1 MSDDTRVQQLEDD
14 AQRLGARLT
23 ATLES
28 ITDAF
33 LMLDRDWRV
42 TFINREAERL
52 LQCRREQVLGVSVWD
67 VFPEA
72 VGGPYYRAYQQ
83 AVKSGQVAW
92 FEEYYAPLDLWTEVR
107 AHPSADGLAIYFLDI
122 SLRKAQEAALHRLA
136 FHDHLTGLPNRQLL
150 GERIVDAL
158 LRQRRSA
165 DTSAILFIDLDNF
178 KSINDVHGHEKG
190 DALLRLA
197 GERLRQLVNPDDTVA
212 RFGGDEFVILLQG
225 LGADVQAATAR
236 VDALAAK
243 VLLSFT
249 APFDTGGAQHYVS
262 PSLGLALL
270 DSSVDSVEQLIRR
283 ADMAMYQSKADGR
296 NMASWFNPAIE
307 QRAAARAALE
317 ADLRHALVE
326 NQFELHYQPQCDTG
340 GRMTGVEALLRWR
353 HPRRGLVPPVE
364 FIPSS
369 EETGLIV
376 PLGRWVLETA
386 CGLLAQWAQ
395 SPRTAHLRMAVNVS
409 AQQFQRPDFVAQT
422 LALLAAAGAPPQC
435 LKLELTES
443 LLLADVEGTVAKMER
458 LRDAGISCALDDF
471 GTGYSS
477 LSYLHRLPLVEL
489 KIDRSFIRDAANA
502 RHGGA
507 IVHAVTALG
516 RALCLDVLAEG
527 VETED
532 QRAFIVAAGCRGFQ
546 GYLYARPM
554 PLPQLQ
560 QFIDSAT
567 AGLTF
572 QPTGNTP

>member
-1 MSDDTRVQQLEDD
+1 MNDDTRVQQLEQD
-14 AQRLGARLT
+14 AQRLGACLT
-23 ATLES
+23 AMLEN

-33 LMLDRDWRV
+33 LMLDRDWRI

-52 LQCRREQVLGVSVWD
+52 LQCQRERVQGVSLWE

-72 VGGPYYRAYQQ
+72 VDGPYYHAYHQ
-83 AVKSGQVAW
+83 AVASGQVAW

-107 AHPSADGLAIYFLDI
+107 AHPSAYGLAIYFLDI

-150 GERIVDAL
+150 AERIADAL
-158 LRQRRSA
+158 RRQQRSA
-165 DTSAILFIDLDNF
+165 QTSALLFIDLDNF
-178 KSINDVHGHEKG
+178 KSVNDVHGHEKG

-197 GERLRQLVNPDDTVA
+197 AERLLQLVCVDDTVA
-212 RFGGDEFVILLQG
+212 RFGGDEFVILQQG
-225 LGADVQAATAR
+225 LDADGRAAAAQ

-243 VLLSFT
+243 ILLAFA
-249 APFDTGGAQHYVS
+249 APFDTGAAQHYVS

-270 DSSVDSVEQLIRR
+270 DRSVDSIEQVIRR
-283 ADMAMYQSKADGR
+283 ADMAMYQSKTAGR
-296 NMASWFNPAIE
+296 NMASWFDPAIE

-326 NQFELHYQPQCDTG
+326 NQFELHYQPQCDMG

-353 HPRRGLVPPVE
+353 HPQRGLVPPVE
-364 FIPSS
+364 FIPAS

-376 PLGRWVLETA
+376 PLGHWVLDTA
-386 CGLLAQWAQ
+386 CRLLAQWAQ
-395 SPRTAHLRMAVNVS
+395 SPRTAHLQMAVNVS

-422 LALLAAAGAPPQC
+422 LALLAAAGVPPQR

-458 LRDAGISCALDDF
+458 LRDAGVRCALDDF

-489 KIDRSFIRDAANA
+489 KIDRSFIWGIAQDSAKDTANA
-502 RHGGA
+502 GQGGA
-507 IVHAVTALG
+507 IVHAVAALG
-516 RALCLDVLAEG
+516 KALCLDVLAEG
-527 VETED
+527 VETEA
-532 QRAFIVAAGCRGFQ
+532 QRAFIVAAGCQGFQ

-560 QFIDSAT
+560 QFIDSA
-567 AGLTF
+567 
-572 QPTGNTP
+572 QPG